1 MDAQTLLSRVGDTL
15 SVRRAFGDP
24 IDRNGF
30 LVIPVAL
37 VAGGGG
43 GGEGQMA
50 PSSTDARPA
59 SDAEVASKNGAS
71 SPPIGSGGGLGGAI
85 VPLGVYVVRGDKV
98 IWKPVV
104 QPMLLALVAL
114 SVVRLLAKHVLK

>member
-50 PSSTDARPA
+50 PSSTDL
-59 SDAEVASKNGAS
+59 SSGNDKEVASNGAN
-71 SPPIGSGGGLGGAI
+71 SPPIGSGGGLGGVI
-85 VPLGVYVVRGDKV
+85 VPLGVYVVREDKV
-98 IWKPVV
+98 VWKPVV

-114 SVVRLLAKHVLK
+114 SLVRLITKHVLK